1 MDNNFYSQDKIDDFL
16 SGKLSGTEKL
26 MFEEYMT
33 KDPLVSNELK
43 LQEDIINHLKG
54 QRKAELKARLDNIN
68 VSTASSYTGL
78 KIAAGI
84 VGTLLLST
92 TLYFTLF
99 NKSVDQPVLTQ
110 QSSEHQIEN
119 TPDEVFTP
127 QTEAEVITSET
138 SSTAPALE
146 TENKFEIKRESRIA
160 QLKKRPEPAITKTT
174 NPQIL
179 TNTSEPSISDFE
191 SEDFNTENSVQPQ
204 KGDIQGSDAAK
215 LDNITVKI
223 TQKKNKDFHYQFFS
237 NKLFLYGKFD
247 EKPYEI
253 LELNSK
259 GGRELYLKYD
269 GSYFS
274 LKSNQIDIAPLQE
287 IHDKDITRQLESL
300 KK

>member
-26 MFEEYMT
+26 MFEEHMT

-43 LQEDIINHLKG
+43 LQEEIISHLKG

-68 VSTASSYTGL
+68 VTATSSYTSL

-99 NKSVDQPVLTQ
+99 NKPADQSALIQ
-110 QSSEHQIEN
+110 QSADHPADIFSVEELS
-119 TPDEVFTP
+119 P
-127 QTEAEVITSET
+127 QTESEVTTSET
-138 SSTAPALE
+138 LAAAPTLE
-146 TENKFEIKRESRIA
+146 ENKFEIKRELRIT
-160 QLKKRPEPAITKTT
+160 QLKKHPESVITE
-174 NPQIL
+174 
-179 TNTSEPSISDFE
+179 TSEPHNFTNVSEPNFSDFE
-191 SEDFNTENSVQPQ
+191 SEDFNTESAVQPQ

-215 LDNITVKI
+215 LDNISVKI
-223 TQKKNKDFHYQFFS
+223 AKKKNKDFHYQFFS

-259 GGRELYLKYD
+259 GGRELYLKYE

-274 LKSNQIDIAPLQE
+274 LKSNQIDIVPLKE
-287 IHDKDITRQLESL
+287 IHDKDITRELESL

>member
-16 SGKLSGTEKL
+16 SGKLSETEKL

-43 LQEDIINHLKG
+43 LQEDIITHLKG

-68 VSTASSYTGL
+68 VSATSSYTGL
-78 KIAAGI
+78 KVAAGI

-99 NKSVDQPVLTQ
+99 NKPAEQSVITQ
-110 QSSEHQIEN
+110 QSVDEQTAN
-119 TPDEVFTP
+119 TFTEVFTP
-127 QTEAEVITSET
+127 QTAAEPITSET
-138 SSTAPALE
+138 SNVSASE
-146 TENKFEIKRESRIA
+146 SDNKFEIKRETKIA
-160 QLKKRPEPAITKTT
+160 QLKKHPEPASAEITGPHGLA
-174 NPQIL
+174 NA
-179 TNTSEPSISDFE
+179 SEPNVSDFE
-191 SEDFNTENSVQPQ
+191 SEDFNTESSVQPQ
-204 KGDIQGSDAAK
+204 KGEIQGSDAAK
-215 LDNITVKI
+215 LDNISVKI
-223 TQKKNKDFHYQFFS
+223 AKKKNKDFHYQFFS

-259 GGRELYLKYD
+259 SGRELYLKYD

-274 LKSNQIDIAPLQE
+274 LKSNQIDIVPLKE
-287 IHDKDITRQLESL
+287 IHDKEITRELESL